1 MTVRLIVDVDT
12 KGIENMLAA
21 AGARAPVAIARAL
34 NRAGEPAKNAYLRQ
48 LRVIL
53 GLKNWRYANKQG
65 QSAIQVLKNR
75 TSARNANPARLEYSL
90 VGFGEGFNAKYY
102 DPKEAPVGAN
112 INWLGSRKTI
122 AHSFYLGGAFPN
134 RKVARGLTYKAVF
147 RRGGDGKWTGLDRP
161 KGPGVPEAMNTSA
174 AQAVWLAHARA
185 RLPKEMSHQL
195 YAILAGHARGSW
207 KPT

>member
-34 NRAGEPAKNAYLRQ
+34 NRAGTPAKNAYLRQ
-48 LRVIL
+48 LRNTL
-53 GLKNWRYANKQG
+53 GLKNWRYG
-65 QSAIQVLKNR
+65 GRPVIDLLKGR
-75 TSARNANPARLEYSL
+75 TSARKANPGRLEYSL
-90 VGFGEGFNAKYY
+90 VGFGQGLPAKYY
-102 DPKEAPVGAN
+102 DPKEAPGGAN
-112 INWLGSRKTI
+112 VNWLGSRQTI
-122 AHSFYLGGAFPN
+122 ARSFYLGGRFPK
-134 RKVARGLTYKAVF
+134 RKVSKLTPKGVMV
-147 RRGGDGKWTGLDRP
+147 RKGPGRWNLGGA

>member
-21 AGARAPVAIARAL
+21 AGDRAPVAIARAL
-34 NRAGEPAKNAYLRQ
+34 NRAGTPAKNAYLRQ
-48 LRVIL
+48 VRNTL
-53 GLKNWRYANKQG
+53 GLKNWRHGGKA
-65 QSAIQVLKNR
+65 SASAVTAMERR
-75 TSARNANPARLEYSL
+75 TSARKANPGRLEYSL
-90 VGFGEGFNAKYY
+90 VGFGQGLNAKYY
-102 DPKEAPVGAN
+102 DPKEAPGGAN
-112 INWLGSRKTI
+112 VNWLGSRQTI
-122 AHSFYLGGAFPN
+122 ARSFYLGGRFPQ
-134 RKVARGLTYKAVF
+134 RKVSKLTPKGVMV
-147 RRGGDGKWTGLDRP
+147 RKGPGRWNLGGA
-161 KGPGVPEAMNTSA
+161 KGPGVPEAMVTPG